1 MDKKVSKKALALE
14 LGVSRS
20 MLYYK
25 HKRPVKDEQLRVAI
39 EAVMIKNPGYGHR
52 RVADSL
58 KVNRKR
64 VLRVMKLYGLKP
76 ARRCRSASKPDDIGN
91 SAVNFPDITRVFCP
105 IAPNVLWISDFTF
118 IPYKGSFIYLATILD
133 RFTAE
138 VLGASIMVRHTA
150 ELPLTALQVALVH
163 SEMTPDWC
171 HSDQGSEY
179 NSDAFL
185 SELAKH
191 NIQVSMSPK
200 ASPWRN
206 GAQESFFGR
215 FKVEFGDPE
224 RFENLAELMEA
235 IYAFIAYYNQERIHT
250 RFRMSPA
257 QFKAAWLQK
266 QKFLTTYPQLMSLP
280 PDPPPDDYCYGVAT
294 DQQHTDTSFTTT
306 NFICFEE
313 SMSEERGT

>member
-1 MDKKVSKKALALE
+1 MDKKVSKKELALE

-20 MLYYK
+20 MLYYE
-25 HKRPVKDEQLRVAI
+25 HKRPVKDERLRVAI

-52 RVADSL
+52 RVADGL

-76 ARRCRSASKPDDIGN
+76 ARRCYSVRKPDDIGN
-91 SAVNFPDITRVFCP
+91 PAVNFPDITRSFCP

-118 IPYKGSFIYLATILD
+118 IPYKGNFIYLATILD

-138 VLGASIMVRHTA
+138 VLGASIMVRHTT
-150 ELPLTALQVALVH
+150 ELPLTALRTALAH
-163 SEMTPDWC
+163 SEMAPDWC

-224 RFENLAELMEA
+224 RFGNIAELMEA

-266 QKFLTTYPQLMSLP
+266 HKLLTTSPQVMSLP
-280 PDPPPDDYCYGVAT
+280 PGPPPDDNCYTFAT
-294 DQQHTDTSFTTT
+294 EDHLTDTFSTT
-306 NFICFEE
+306 NNLICFEE
-313 SMSEERGT
+313 LMSEERGT